1 LRDRRVHMRWQR
13 LYDHFWW
20 RNLRGGAP
28 VKVRV
33 RGREMEGVA
42 EAFEGDA
49 AEGGLLTV
57 VQRVAGYRRYS
68 GVDADGQPEDPEAL
82 ARVARTNALVRVKDL
97 VTAQR

>member
-1 LRDRRVHMRWQR
+1 MRWQR

-57 VQRVAGYRRYS
+57 VQRATGDTPGSTRTASPRTRR
-68 GVDADGQPEDPEAL
+68 L
-82 ARVARTNALVRVKDL
+82 
-97 VTAQR
+97 